1 MSAWVVGLGLAA
13 GYLVN
18 KNVVLKNQLAES
30 VQEFNSAARP
40 ATGGVTSEEVR
51 ATHRRVDDHVKYG
64 DMNAA
69 LSKKRMDKLYSDE
82 QAAARDA
89 EQFDAA
95 QGPAQIQGVLLSFDS
110 LGV

>member
-18 KNVVLKNQLAES
+18 KNVAIKHQLEES
-30 VQEFNSAARP
+30 VEEFNSAAKP
-40 ATGGVTSEEVR
+40 ATGGVTSAEVR
-51 ATHRRVDDHVKYG
+51 ATHRRVDDYTNYG

-69 LSKKRMDKLYSDE
+69 LPKKRMDELRSRQVAVAGE
-82 QAAARDA
+82 A

-95 QGPAQIQGVLLSFDS
+95 QGPAPIQGVLLSYDS

>member
-18 KNVVLKNQLAES
+18 KNVVLKNQLDES
-30 VQEFNSAARP
+30 VEEFNSAARP
-40 ATGGVTSEEVR
+40 ATGGVTSSEVR
-51 ATHRRVDDHVKYG
+51 ATHRRVDDHTIYG

-69 LSKKRMDKLYSDE
+69 LPKKRMDELRSR
-82 QAAARDA
+82 QLAASEET

-95 QGPAQIQGVLLSFDS
+95 QGPAAIQGVLLSFDS